1 MKLGFIGGGTMA
13 EAMIKG
19 VLNKS
24 LSKPKDITVGD
35 PIESRCKELTEVYD
49 VTTTTSNKDVI
60 KYGELIVLAVKPQ
73 DIETAAPDIGP
84 LLNDSHTILSIIAG
98 LKLHTLT
105 KKLDHPS
112 IIRVMPNTPA
122 QIGSGM
128 SVWTSSTTVTQ
139 NTINFSKKLLGTLG
153 EELYVSEER
162 YLDMATALSASGPAY
177 VFLFIEALVDAG
189 VYMGLP
195 RSTSRKLAIETVLGS
210 AKLVKETGR
219 HPAQLRDMVA
229 SPGGTTV
236 EGLTALE
243 EGGLR
248 PTVINAVMAAFQKS
262 IELGSKE

>member
-24 LSKPKDITVGD
+24 LSKPKDIIVGD
-35 PIESRCKELTEVYD
+35 PIEGRCKELTERYKVAATPSNED
-49 VTTTTSNKDVI
+49 VLKH
-60 KYGELIVLAVKPQ
+60 GELIILAVKPQ
-73 DIETAAPDIGP
+73 DIGTAAKNIGP
-84 LLNDSHTILSIIAG
+84 LLKDSHTILSIIAG
-98 LKLHTLT
+98 LKLNTLT
-105 KKLDHPS
+105 KKLNHSS
-112 IIRVMPNTPA
+112 IIRVMPNMPA

-128 SVWTSSTTVTQ
+128 SVWTSSNTVTQ
-139 NTINFSKKLLGTLG
+139 DTINFSRNLLGALG
-153 EELYVSEER
+153 EEIYVSEER

-189 VYMGLP
+189 VYIGLP

-210 AKLVKETGR
+210 SKLVKETGY

-236 EGLTALE
+236 EGFRTN
-243 EGGLR
+243 
-248 PTVINAVMAAFQKS
+248 VINAVTAAFQKS
-262 IELGSKE
+262 IELGSEE